1 MTGASTSTLSSI
13 TPECVE
19 RGDIKLVHISTNE
32 ELADTLMKA
41 LGVKRFHELRE
52 KISVIQ
58 VSTIK
63 KQK

>member
-1 MTGASTSTLSSI
+1 
-13 TPECVE
+13 
-19 RGDIKLVHISTNE
+19 VHISTNE